1 MTQNTTPA
9 QRPRLAAVITA
20 YKRLLHGQHVVDR
33 FLDGYGWAGTFHHPA
48 MDVVSLYVDQSDG
61 RGRFDPGATGP
72 PSNHE
77 GLPNHRG
84 NPDPRHQQAGRRWSR
99 RGRRAWYL
107 PAHRNRDHEASPLRI
122 LRADHQGLPRQ
133 RPLSSLLQR
142 QRALL
147 QVGLVEA
154 DGRHLPQMGF
164 PLQGG
169 SSLAVTWRIPSVEFP
184 LGATVHEAV
193 SVGYGGMGSYDFH
206 GLETIHCMV
215 ERRKGGE
222 TGVEWLQTYRG
233 DGFWTAWQQ
242 GVWPEA
248 LVKAALCRSST
259 LAPASATFTD
269 TFPTLEQMRA
279 LVPDPVAYH
288 YQHRDGLRCTM
299 LLMNGLV
306 RDFTFAAAIEGQPKP
321 FSTQMYLPMPDG
333 RTTLA
338 SFFSPL
344 VYNAEQMFL
353 TGKAQYPIE
362 RTLLTSGLLLAGVD
376 SGFQGMKRLET
387 PNLAAVHYQPN
398 PESTY
403 WRS

>member
-1 MTQNTTPA
+1 
-9 QRPRLAAVITA
+9 
-20 YKRLLHGQHVVDR
+20 
-33 FLDGYGWAGTFHHPA
+33 
-48 MDVVSLYVDQSDG
+48 
-61 RGRFDPGATGP
+61 
-72 PSNHE
+72 
-77 GLPNHRG
+77 
-84 NPDPRHQQAGRRWSR
+84 
-99 RGRRAWYL
+99 
-107 PAHRNRDHEASPLRI
+107 
-122 LRADHQGLPRQ
+122 
-133 RPLSSLLQR
+133 
-142 QRALL
+142 
-147 QVGLVEA
+147 
-154 DGRHLPQMGF
+154 
-164 PLQGG
+164 
-169 SSLAVTWRIPSVEFP
+169 
-184 LGATVHEAV
+184 
-193 SVGYGGMGSYDFH
+193 MGSYDFH

-233 DGFWTAWQQ
+233 DAFWT
-242 GVWPEA
+242 G
-248 LVKAALCRSST
+248 LAAGRVVGGIGQSG
-259 LAPASATFTD
+259 AVPQFHPGARRVPTFTD
-269 TFPTLEQMRA
+269 MFPTLEQMRA

-306 RDFTFAAAIEGQPKP
+306 RDFTFAAAIEGQAKP

-362 RTLLTSGLLLAGVD
+362 RTLLTSGLLIAGVD
-376 SGFQGMKRLET
+376 SGFQGMKRLQT

-398 PESTY
+398 PESTF

>member
-48 MDVVSLYVDQSDG
+48 MDVVSLYVDQRGEGDLTQERLDRHPTMKLYPAIAETLTLGTSKLAVDG
-61 RGRFDPGATGP
+61 VVVVGEHGTYPLTETGIMKHPHFEFFEQITKVFHDSGRSVPYFNDKEL
-72 PSNHE
+72 SY
-77 GLPNHRG
+77 
-84 NPDPRHQQAGRRWSR
+84 RWDWSKQMVDTS
-99 RGRRAWYL
+99 
-107 PAHRNRDHEASPLRI
+107 H
-122 LRADHQGLPRQ
+122 
-133 RPLSSLLQR
+133 
-142 QRALL
+142 
-147 QVGLVEA
+147 
-154 DGRHLPQMGF
+154 QMGF

-206 GLETIHCMV
+206 GLETIQCMV

-269 TFPTLEQMRA
+269 TFPTPRA
-279 LVPDPVAYH
+279 NAGPGARSGCLPLSTSRRPALHHVADERPGARLHLRRGHRGAGETLFHADVFAYAGRPHHAGQFFQSAGIQRRADVPHRQGAVSRRAIAADQRPVDCR
-288 YQHRDGLRCTM
+288 HR
-299 LLMNGLV
+299 
-306 RDFTFAAAIEGQPKP
+306 
-321 FSTQMYLPMPDG
+321 
-333 RTTLA
+333 
-338 SFFSPL
+338 
-344 VYNAEQMFL
+344 
-353 TGKAQYPIE
+353 
-362 RTLLTSGLLLAGVD
+362 
-376 SGFQGMKRLET
+376 
-387 PNLAAVHYQPN
+387 
-398 PESTY
+398 
-403 WRS
+403 

>member
-1 MTQNTTPA
+1 M
-9 QRPRLAAVITA
+9 
-20 YKRLLHGQHVVDR
+20 
-33 FLDGYGWAGTFHHPA
+33 
-48 MDVVSLYVDQSDG
+48 
-61 RGRFDPGATGP
+61 
-72 PSNHE
+72 
-77 GLPNHRG
+77 
-84 NPDPRHQQAGRRWSR
+84 
-99 RGRRAWYL
+99 
-107 PAHRNRDHEASPLRI
+107 
-122 LRADHQGLPRQ
+122 
-133 RPLSSLLQR
+133 
-142 QRALL
+142 
-147 QVGLVEA
+147 
-154 DGRHLPQMGF
+154 
-164 PLQGG
+164 
-169 SSLAVTWRIPSVEFP
+169 
-184 LGATVHEAV
+184 HEAV

-233 DGFWTAWQQ
+233 DRFWTAWQQ
-242 GVWPEA
+242 GVWPES

-306 RDFTFAAAIEGQPKP
+306 RDFTFAAAIEGQAKP

-344 VYNAEQMFL
+344 VWNAEQMFL
-353 TGKAQYPIE
+353 TGKAQYPVE
-362 RTLLTSGLLLAGVD
+362 RSLLTSGLLIAGTD
-376 SGFQGMKRLET
+376 SAFQGMKRLET
-387 PNLAAVHYQPN
+387 PNLAAVHYQSN